1 MRIEVGYGN
10 SVQTCEIPEE
20 NLAGILLPNDVE
32 HRTDEEGIL
41 ADALAQP
48 IGARPLAEYDLRGKK
63 IAILTSDSTRP
74 MPTWKVMPAL
84 LDTLYAAGAE
94 AKDILLVFA
103 EGSHR
108 PLTEEEMKRLAGER
122 AWSEVRCE
130 NSGAYG
136 FVHLG
141 NTKNGTPVDIA
152 THVCEADFRICIGN
166 IEYHYFAGYSG
177 GAKALFPGCSTPDAI
192 QANHSM
198 MVQPDAHAGKL
209 NGNPLRED
217 IEEAAA
223 MGGIDYLLNVVLD
236 EHKKI
241 IFAAAGDAREAHL
254 AGCAF
259 LDQFYLKE
267 VPDKADIVITSQGGA
282 PKDLNLY
289 QTQKAL
295 DNAKHVVKDGGV
307 IILVGACN
315 EGIGNKKFETWMHEA
330 DSPGA
335 LVERVRKNFELG
347 GHKAAAIGMVM
358 QKAEVYLVS
367 EMDKELVESMF
378 FTYFNNLQQAVDAA
392 TEKLRD
398 HAKILVMP
406 YGGSTLPAVAEE

>member
-1 MRIEVGYGN
+1 MRIEVGYGKG
-10 SVQTCEIPEE
+10 VQVCEIPEE
-20 NLAGILLPNDVE
+20 NLAGILLPNDVQ
-32 HRTDEEGIL
+32 HRTDEDGIV
-41 ADALAQP
+41 ADALAEP
-48 IGARPLAEYDLRGKK
+48 IGARPLAEYDLKGKK

-94 AKDILLVFA
+94 ADNILLVFA

-108 PLTEEEMKRLAGER
+108 PLTKDEIKRLAGER
-122 AWSEVRCE
+122 AWNEVRCE

-141 NTKNGTPVDIA
+141 NTRNGTPVDIA
-152 THVCEADFRICIGN
+152 THVYEADFRFCLGN

-198 MVQPDAHAGKL
+198 MVQEDAHAGKL
-209 NGNPLRED
+209 NGNPLRAD

-223 MGGIDYLLNVVLD
+223 MCGIDYLLNVVLD
-236 EHKKI
+236 EHKRI

-259 LDQFYLKE
+259 LDQFYLIE
-267 VPDKADIVITSQGGA
+267 VPKKADIVITSQGGA

-315 EGIGNKKFETWMHEA
+315 EGVGNKKFESWMEDA
-330 DSPGA
+330 NSPKD
-335 LVERVRKNFELG
+335 LIDRVRRAFELG

-358 QKAEVYLVS
+358 EKADVYLVS
-367 EMDKELVESMF
+367 EMNKEHVESMF

-392 TEKLRD
+392 KEKMRD
-398 HAKILVMP
+398 HATILVMP
-406 YGGSTLPAVAEE
+406 YGGSTLPIVAED